1 LSIIPDEKKFNIR
14 ANFLTW
20 QPSIYNGIRYIAQGI
35 ADHSNF
41 NGEPL
46 VNLNEKK
53 ILIEVVKMKSENLNF
68 IEFTIFDVDSISV
81 IQSDTLLQ
89 FLKGSSPY
97 KLDFRNLCDWVV
109 ECDFIEEPP
118 KRFNLLLAPEFLK
131 TQNEIEDLPS
141 KVGGFKHIIR
151 FYDAK

>member
-1 LSIIPDEKKFNIR
+1 MSIIPDEKKFNIR

-68 IEFTIFDVDSISV
+68 IEFMLVSYLHKKNKKTFYTYHTD
-81 IQSDTLLQ
+81 
-89 FLKGSSPY
+89 
-97 KLDFRNLCDWVV
+97 R
-109 ECDFIEEPP
+109 P
-118 KRFNLLLAPEFLK
+118 K
-131 TQNEIEDLPS
+131 
-141 KVGGFKHIIR
+141 
-151 FYDAK
+151 